1 MCGSLKA
8 HSLHL
13 CMIVY
18 HNMLMYENYCAL
30 SVERR
35 ELLTAYL
42 LHTKLAA
49 ERLLECN
56 ALPHYINATCTRN
69 MTVHTVYT

>member
-1 MCGSLKA
+1 
-8 HSLHL
+8 
-13 CMIVY
+13 
-18 HNMLMYENYCAL
+18 MLMYENYCAL